1 MLESFRVKQ
10 QLDFSKRLQT
20 LNDKPPNVLNY
31 MFENQKTTLD
41 EDTET
46 Q

>member
-1 MLESFRVKQ
+1 M
-10 QLDFSKRLQT
+10 DFSKRLHT
-20 LNDKPPNVLNY
+20 FSDKPPNVLNY
-31 MFENQKTTLD
+31 MFENQKNTLD